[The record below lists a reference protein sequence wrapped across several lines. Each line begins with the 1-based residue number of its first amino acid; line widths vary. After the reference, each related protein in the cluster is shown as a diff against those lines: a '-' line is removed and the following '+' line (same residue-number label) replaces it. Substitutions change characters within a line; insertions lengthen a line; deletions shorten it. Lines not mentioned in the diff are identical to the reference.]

1 MGGPGHAWTLG
12 LAEVGEVRGQ
22 LSHFLPQWPVSGRKL
37 PPELQ
42 VRVYVWAFLDLPGIA
57 SRWVRFQSSK
67 GVKWGM
73 MSFLKFPEVPGAG
86 LGAFLLSVEKMESAN
101 MEWATSIQS
110 GAMITAAEV
119 CGSLSVPCGPLLLVF
134 IYFICV

>member
-1 MGGPGHAWTLG
+1 MEGPRHAWTLG

-86 LGAFLLSVEKMESAN
+86 LGAFLLSAEKMESAN

-119 CGSLSVPCGPLLLVF
+119 CGSPCALWTSSAGLYLF
-134 IYFICV
+134 YICV